1 MRGFSLGPTAH
12 WRFPEKGDTFAVPL
26 NLPDIPMAL
35 HFTSTEFT
43 CRREALLGRMAEAK
57 LDALFLFQQE
67 SMFWLT
73 GYDTFGFCFFQCLVV
88 RSDGTT
94 ALLTRSADFRQ
105 AQRTSTLS
113 DIRIW
118 RDGADA
124 NPALDLKAMAAGMGL
139 AGARI
144 GCEFESYGLVHSNGK
159 KLEAAFDGFATLMD
173 ASTLVT
179 ALRAV
184 KSAEEIVYVREAAR
198 LSDLADRAAIEA
210 THAGADEGAILAA
223 QHNAIFTEGGDYPG
237 NEFIIGSGGDALL
250 CRYKSG
256 RRKLAAQDQ
265 LTLEFA
271 GAFRHYHAAIM
282 RTHIIGTPSKR
293 HLAYH
298 AAAREALDAC
308 QDAMKPGNT
317 AGDVFA
323 AHAGVFDAHGLSS
336 HRLNA
341 CGYSLGAKFTPSW
354 MDWPMFYSQNPWVLV
369 PGMVLFAHMILMDS
383 ESETAMCLGRTYL
396 IGERGAEAINAPD
409 LALVVR

>member
-1 MRGFSLGPTAH
+1 
-12 WRFPEKGDTFAVPL
+12 
-26 NLPDIPMAL
+26 MAL
-35 HFTSTEFT
+35 HFTPAEFA
-43 CRREALLGRMAEAK
+43 RRRDALLDRMAAEK

-67 SMFWLT
+67 SMYWLT
-73 GYDTFGFCFFQCLVV
+73 GYDTFGFCFFQCLVLKA
-88 RSDGTT
+88 DGRMM
-94 ALLTRSADFRQ
+94 LLTRSADLRQ
-105 AQRTSTLS
+105 AQRTSNLT

-118 RDGADA
+118 KDGASA
-124 NPALDLKAMAAGMGL
+124 NPAADLRNLAGELGL
-139 AGARI
+139 AGKRI
-144 GCEFESYGLVHSNGK
+144 GCEFESYGLVHANGK
-159 KLEAAFDGFATLMD
+159 KLEAAFDGFATLID
-173 ASTLVT
+173 TSTLVT

-198 LSDLADRAAIEA
+198 LSDLADHAAIEA
-210 THAGADEGAILAA
+210 TRAGADEGEILAA
-223 QHNAIFTEGGDYPG
+223 QHNAIFAGGGDYPA

-250 CRYKSG
+250 CRYKAG
-256 RRKLAAQDQ
+256 RRKLDAQDQ

-271 GAFRHYHAAIM
+271 GTSRHYHAAIM
-282 RTHIIGTPSKR
+282 RTHIVGTPSKR

-308 QDAMKPGNT
+308 QAAMQPGNI

-323 AHAGVFDAHGLSS
+323 AHARVFDAHGLAS

-354 MDWPMFYSQNPWVLV
+354 MDWPMFYTENPWVLQ

-396 IGERGAEAINAPD
+396 VGETGAEAINAGNLD
-409 LALVVR
+409 LVVR